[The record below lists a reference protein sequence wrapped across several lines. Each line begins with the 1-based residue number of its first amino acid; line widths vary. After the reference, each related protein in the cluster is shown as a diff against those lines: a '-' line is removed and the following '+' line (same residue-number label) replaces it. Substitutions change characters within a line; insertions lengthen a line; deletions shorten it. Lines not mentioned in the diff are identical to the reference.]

1 MKPDPQ
7 STISNRQGATKRRR
21 NPAMLFWTG
30 YALLVLLALA
40 ATARAF
46 ASTVGEQVRCTSQ
59 PRAAWLSEARI
70 KAIFGADKYA
80 AVKFKVSRTNCYE
93 FYAVTHE
100 GDIVEAYYDPIDGRL
115 VRENRMTAPAAPAAR
130 RTAG

>member
-1 MKPDPQ
+1 MQPDTQ
-7 STISNRQGATKRRR
+7 RTIRNRQGATPRKS

-40 ATARAF
+40 ATGRAF
-46 ASTVGEQVRCTSQ
+46 ASTPGEQVRCTSQ
-59 PRAAWLSEARI
+59 PRTAWLSEARI
-70 KAIFGADKYA
+70 KEKFGADKYA

-115 VRENRMTAPAAPAAR
+115 VRENRMTAPAIPAPR
-130 RTAG
+130 RTGG